1 MTPLAVVLVGATLAV
16 AGLDWWSVASNR
28 PALESLAKPM
38 VIVVLV
44 GVALA
49 IDASDDTARG
59 LVIAALGASLVGD
72 VVLMA
77 PDGLF
82 GGGLAAFL
90 VAHLLYITAFA
101 DHVRIEPALVGAI
114 VVVGLL
120 VVVLPRLLAAV
131 RAQGL
136 LLTVAVGGYVVV
148 VATTAVSA
156 VGTGLAVAAVGG
168 GLLLAS
174 DALLG
179 WGRFVGPTPGGRPL
193 VHVTYHLGQIAMV
206 LWLAV

>member
-1 MTPLAVVLVGATLAV
+1 MTPLAAALIGTTLAV
-16 AGLDWWSVASNR
+16 ACVDWWSVARDR
-28 PALESLAKPM
+28 PAFEYLAKPM
-38 VIVVLV
+38 VIVLLV

-49 IDASDDTARG
+49 INASDDTARG

-77 PDGLF
+77 PDGRL

-90 VAHLLYITAFA
+90 VAHVLYIAALA
-101 DHVRIEPALVGAI
+101 DHVRFEPALVGAI

-120 VVVLPRLLAAV
+120 IGVLPKLLAAV
-131 RAQGL
+131 RARGL
-136 LLTVAVGGYVVV
+136 ALTVAVCGYVSV

-156 VGTGLAVAAVGG
+156 VGTGVAVAAVGG

-179 WGRFVGPTPGGRPL
+179 WGRFVGSAPGGRPL
-193 VHVTYHLGQIAMV
+193 VHITYHFGQIAMV

>member
-1 MTPLAVVLVGATLAV
+1 LVVAVV
-16 AGLDWWSVASNR
+16 DWWSVARDR
-28 PALESLAKPM
+28 PALEYLAKPM

-59 LVIAALGASLVGD
+59 LIIAALGASLVGD

-90 VAHLLYITAFA
+90 VAHLLYITAFW
-101 DHVRIEPALVGAI
+101 DHVRTEPALAGAI

-120 VVVLPRLLAAV
+120 AVVLPRLLAAV
-131 RAQGL
+131 RTRGL
-136 LLTVAVGGYVVV
+136 PLTVAVCAYVVA
-148 VATTAVSA
+148 VATTAVAA
-156 VGTGLAVAAVGG
+156 VGTGIAVAAIGG

-179 WGRFVGPTPGGRPL
+179 WGRFVGPAPGGRPL
-193 VHVTYHLGQIAMV
+193 VHITYHLGQIAMV
-206 LWLAV
+206 LWLAT